1 MTLSRNIRVI
11 AFTLCHCYRKY
22 KSSNQIFDQCDT
34 PGLGPADSLL
44 DFGCGTGETTIAM
57 AQVGHLL
64 NGLVVNTASQIFI
77 ATPIS
82 VAFVCQ
88 CKNHYHHYLSKQGVL
103 GKLGSPGKVLGV
115 DISEDMIGHC
125 SSHYDGQDNL
135 SFEVQQEYNVF

>member
-1 MTLSRNIRVI
+1 MD
-11 AFTLCHCYRKY
+11 
-22 KSSNQIFDQCDT
+22 KSIK
-34 PGLGPADSLL
+34 
-44 DFGCGTGETTIAM
+44 
-57 AQVGHLL
+57 QVKIL
-64 NGLVVNTASQIFI
+64 I

-88 CKNHYHHYLSKQGVL
+88 CNNNYHHYLSNQGVL

-135 SFEVQQEYNVF
+135 SFEVQQENNVF

>member
-1 MTLSRNIRVI
+1 MI
-11 AFTLCHCYRKY
+11 AFTLCHCYGNY
-22 KSSNQIFDQCDT
+22 KLSNQIFNQCDI

-88 CKNHYHHYLSKQGVL
+88 CNNNYHHYLSNQGVL

-125 SSHYDGQDNL
+125 SSHYNGQDNL
-135 SFEVQQEYNVF
+135 SFEVQHEDNVF